1 MRLKQWLA
9 SLVSSRGRAMSL
21 YRAGM
26 AKARRQDYRGAIA
39 DYTLAIES
47 GEAPTDVRGMAI
59 YNRALAYTA
68 VGEDAKAADDL
79 AAMLKMPGLPE
90 NVVHEARQ
98 RRERIRRRLHRDE
111 AAS

>member
-1 MRLKQWLA
+1 MGLIQWLA
-9 SLVSSRGRAMSL
+9 SLVSNRGRAMSQ

-47 GEAPTDVRGMAI
+47 GEAPTDVRGMAA

-68 VGEDAKAADDL
+68 LGEDAKAAEDL

-90 NVVHEARQ
+90 NIVHEARQ
-98 RRERIRRRLHRDE
+98 RRERLRRRLNRDGT
-111 AAS
+111 AP